1 MLGLVLE
8 GGGAKG
14 SYEIGACMA
23 LKELGI
29 EIDGVVGTSIGAING
44 AMIVQ
49 GDLEKAYELWYDITP
64 SDVLDVNDRD
74 FKKIMNMDIKTK
86 DVPRLAGKLIKIIK
100 NKGFDTQ
107 NIRNLLD
114 ENIDEKKLRQSN
126 MDFGI
131 VTVSLTDKKPME
143 LFKEDIPE
151 GKITDYIMASAYHPA
166 FKLEK
171 VDGKLFIDGSFFD
184 NLPIKLLY
192 EKGYRNIIA
201 IRLYAVG
208 RVRKVKEKDLEVTY
222 IEPSEKLCH
231 TLDFTNRGAR
241 RNLQLG
247 YYDTI
252 KIFKNLKGR
261 KYYLEPKNDEEFFLN
276 YLLDI
281 GERKVLRIGSILGI
295 ENIPYRRMLLEF
307 IIPRLIE
314 LLKLDKDISYEDL
327 VIALVEEIAKKCELE
342 KFKMYKYDE
351 FYTRAIDNY
360 EIFKRKPRNKIPKFI
375 KQNEILSKAAKEP
388 IIDEIVFEIFR

>member
-14 SYEIGACMA
+14 SYEIGACKA
-23 LKELGI
+23 LKELGV

-49 GDLEKAYELWYDITP
+49 GDLERAYELWYNITP
-64 SDVLDVNDRD
+64 SDVLEVNDRD
-74 FKKIMNMDIKTK
+74 FKKLMSMNIKTK
-86 DVPRLAGKLIKIIK
+86 DIPRFAGKLVRIIR

-107 NIRNLLD
+107 NIRNLL
-114 ENIDEKKLRQSN
+114 EANIDEKKIRESK
-126 MDFGI
+126 MDYGI

-151 GKITDYIMASAYHPA
+151 GKIKDYIMASAYHPA

-171 VDGKLFIDGSFFD
+171 VDGKLFIDGSFHD

-201 IRLYAVG
+201 IRLYAIG
-208 RVRKVKEKDLEVTY
+208 RVRKVKEKDLEITY

-231 TLDFTNRGAR
+231 TLDFTNRGSR
-241 RNLQLG
+241 RNLLLG

-252 KIFKNLKGR
+252 KVFKNLKGR
-261 KYYLEPKNDEEFFLN
+261 KYYIEPKNNEEFFLN
-276 YLLDI
+276 YLLSVDAK
-281 GERKVLRIGSILGI
+281 KVLKIGRILGI
-295 ENIPYRRMLLEF
+295 GDIPYKRMLLEF
-307 IIPRLIE
+307 IVPRLIE
-314 LLKLDKDISYEDL
+314 LLKLDKGIGYEEI
-327 VIALVEEIAKKCELE
+327 VIALVEEIAKKCKIE
-342 KFKMYKYDE
+342 KFKIYDFDE
-351 FYTRAIDNY
+351 FYDKAIEGY
-360 EIFKRKPRNKIPKFI
+360 EEFKRKPRYKIPRFI
-375 KQNEILSKAAKEP
+375 KQNELLSRAAKEP
-388 IIDEIVFEIFR
+388 IIDEIVYEIFS